1 MRSSRFRRPERPS
14 ANVGPPPVYWVFILD
29 IFLTVVAGAMGWHVL
44 CAGWG
49 RQTNLVQPGWT
60 FSAIGAGDGIS
71 A

>member
-1 MRSSRFRRPERPS
+1 ML
-14 ANVGPPPVYWVFILD
+14 GTVYWVFFLD
-29 IFLTVVAGAMGWHVL
+29 IFLTVVGGAMGWHVL

-60 FSAIGAGDGIS
+60 FSAIGVGDGTS